1 MRGVFDDIIVKVPK
15 QTGVFINWS
24 DKNKVIY
31 SQGSVRDKNGNPK
44 RIGSRV
50 IGYAISATE
59 MHPNS
64 NFQSLLQG
72 GWVAL
77 SSEVTP
83 SRTNL

>member
-44 RIGSRV
+44 R
-50 IGYAISATE
+50 
-59 MHPNS
+59 
-64 NFQSLLQG
+64 
-72 GWVAL
+72 
-77 SSEVTP
+77 
-83 SRTNL
+83 